1 MVKQIGAGM
10 YPPIFVDVTY
20 QMENKP
26 LTLLASRKLKEVTDA
41 GIVVENL
48 KAGAERRYAKAV
60 TNQSLFI
67 TEAIISCAS
76 PVKQMA
82 CSFISSGQTT
92 SS

>member
-26 LTLLASRKLKEVTDA
+26 LTLLASRKLKEVTDV

-48 KAGAERRYAKAV
+48 KAGAERRYAKK
-60 TNQSLFI
+60 
-67 TEAIISCAS
+67 AIAFLYGFCKEPAKST
-76 PVKQMA
+76 P
-82 CSFISSGQTT
+82 
-92 SS
+92 